1 VNQRPLRVSFVLPD
15 RGLSGGI
22 RVVVI
27 HANRLI
33 ERGHQVAIV
42 YPRRPWPRNP
52 RRLLRRLYNE
62 GRRWT
67 GRDRDHIDTFT
78 GFTVVTSQSRSRSA
92 VPDGDMVFATHWLT
106 ADLVADLPPRK
117 GRKAYF
123 LQSYEAHSFDP
134 EKVDATWRLPLQKF
148 VVARW
153 LQDLARE
160 KFGDASAVWVPN
172 GVDRSQFDAPPR
184 GLHSPRSIGFVYS
197 PASVKNP
204 EMALEV
210 HERVRRRFP
219 DLQLISFGAARPT
232 LVHRAVPNMTF
243 FRRPPQETLRDIYAS
258 ADVWLCSS
266 GVEGFGLPLLEAMA
280 CRCPVVTTRCGGV
293 VDFVRD
299 GQNGFLVD
307 VGDAEGMA
315 DAVIG
320 LLSDPQRWDRA
331 SQAAY
336 ATRLEFTWERS
347 SSLFEAALTPQTK
360 DCHGYSSNADAVRD
374 GAPQPDRRA

>member
-1 VNQRPLRVSFVLPD
+1 MNHRPLRVTFVLPD

-22 RVVVI
+22 RVVVV
-27 HANRLI
+27 HGNRLI
-33 ERGHQVAIV
+33 ERGHQVTIV
-42 YPRRPWPRNP
+42 CPRRPWPRNP
-52 RRLLRRLYNE
+52 RRLLTRLHEE
-62 GRRWT
+62 GRHWA
-67 GRDRDHIDTFT
+67 GRERDHIDTFNGSLVVSRT
-78 GFTVVTSQSRSRSA
+78 GHLQA
-92 VPDGDMVFATHWLT
+92 AIPDGDVIFGTHWLT
-106 ADLVADLPPRK
+106 ANLVADLPPRK

-134 EKVDATWRLPLQKF
+134 EKVDATWRLPLQKI

-160 KFGDASAVWVPN
+160 KFDDASAVWVPN
-172 GVDRSQFDAPPR
+172 GVDTRQFDAPPR

-204 EMALEV
+204 EMAFEV

-219 DLQLISFGAARPT
+219 DLRLISFGAARPT
-232 LVHRAVPNMTF
+232 LAHRATPNMTF
-243 FRRPPQETLRDIYAS
+243 FHRPPQETLRDIYAR

-266 GVEGFGLPLLEAMA
+266 CVEGFGLPLLEAMA

-293 VDFVRD
+293 VDFLRD

-307 VGDAEGMA
+307 VGDAAGMA
-315 DAVIG
+315 DAVVS
-320 LLSDPQRWDRA
+320 LLSDAQRWERA

-336 ATRLEFTWERS
+336 ATRLEFTWRRS
-347 SSLFEAALTPQTK
+347 SSLLETAIESLAHESITMGGVG
-360 DCHGYSSNADAVRD
+360 HGWSE
-374 GAPQPDRRA
+374 P